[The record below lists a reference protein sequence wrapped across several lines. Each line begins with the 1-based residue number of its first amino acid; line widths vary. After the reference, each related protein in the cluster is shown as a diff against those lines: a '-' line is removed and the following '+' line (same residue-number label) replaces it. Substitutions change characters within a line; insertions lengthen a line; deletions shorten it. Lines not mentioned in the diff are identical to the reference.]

1 MIFQIT
7 ASSLSAVRHHLN
19 IKVRILK
26 RMKCEI
32 WLRFSDSLFSELRCE
47 LARASRQPEAE
58 TTSAAL
64 IFPEYG
70 HSRLHSVHPG
80 SVRIKGNFPR
90 STSDQTQLHSNTQ
103 PHLYSHSILHKD
115 AIYSTTRS
123 SPLLHVDWSKPTQ
136 LYYLKSLGLFV
147 FWPVF
152 LSKLPYSQSLS
163 IRSVIPLRL
172 YLFFLFTEPS
182 TLTCDDTT
190 DMGGGN
196 SANTHTHTHTHLTT
210 TESGTKKEK
219 KIAKINLLRSPLP

>member
-1 MIFQIT
+1 MIFKIT

-32 WLRFSDSLFSELRCE
+32 WLRFSDRLFSELRCE

-90 STSDQTQLHSNTQ
+90 STSDQTQLYFTQIHS
-103 PHLYSHSILHKD
+103 H
-115 AIYSTTRS
+115 IYIPT
-123 SPLLHVDWSKPTQ
+123 VFCSKM
-136 LYYLKSLGLFV
+136 
-147 FWPVF
+147 
-152 LSKLPYSQSLS
+152 
-163 IRSVIPLRL
+163 
-172 YLFFLFTEPS
+172 LFTVLQEAVH
-182 TLTCDDTT
+182 CY
-190 DMGGGN
+190 MW
-196 SANTHTHTHTHLTT
+196 
-210 TESGTKKEK
+210 TEV
-219 KIAKINLLRSPLP
+219 NLHNCMT